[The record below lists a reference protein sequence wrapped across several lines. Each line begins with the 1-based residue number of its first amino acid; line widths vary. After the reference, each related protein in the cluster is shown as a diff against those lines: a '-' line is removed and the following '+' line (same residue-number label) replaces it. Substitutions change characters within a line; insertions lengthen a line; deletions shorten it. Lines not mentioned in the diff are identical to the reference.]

1 VRAPEEARALAG
13 RAFELLLCKMTGQLT
28 EDQQKRALKG
38 LEAFFPEV
46 FSDEESGEEGSE
58 GRAEAL
64 RKALIPP
71 VLQAK
76 GEGAEGVRG
85 LDLKLATEKELK
97 GTRLRTPAN
106 PSLFGNLIAL
116 SYRLAGRGC
125 FVRVRVVRVRDLAL
139 AKLLPPILA
148 ERLGEKVVRLELE
161 VTPPSPFNRGAR

>member
-28 EDQQKRALKG
+28 EDQHALAMRG
-38 LEAFFPEV
+38 LEAFFP
-46 FSDEESGEEGSE
+46 GAPREGFTE
-58 GRAEAL
+58 GRAGPI

-71 VLQAK
+71 ILRL
-76 GEGAEGVRG
+76 GREGAEGVRG

-97 GTRLRTPAN
+97 GTRLRIPAN
-106 PSLFGNLIAL
+106 PSLFGNLIDL

-139 AKLLPPILA
+139 AKLLPPILTPILA
-148 ERLGEKVVRLELE
+148 ERLEKVVRLELE
-161 VTPPSPFNRGAR
+161 VTPPSAR